1 MLRSIQRYTASA
13 CVVLGLV
20 SGCGSS
26 GGSPEVIAGGAQ
38 TSARPPLDPV
48 VPGYVHTLDR
58 SRFKIG
64 KAPTLE
70 LSSPLLQRWRG
81 SFGAFAVDPTNGLA
95 MGVLDHDAPAGPY
108 MLDAAGQ
115 SAKVKAYFIAA
126 GIPADQI
133 ATVDATYNVGVDATP
148 MAPPTSSAPI
158 QLRSINSI
166 LRRAVAGIRVE
177 ESVAWAKMTVNG
189 DVDAE
194 WVYWPPIETSVVDAA
209 VALAAKMADPVE
221 HAAFIA
227 KLPGVVSKDGGVVIH
242 HSSPSVHE
250 APVAV
255 ASYDVTLEARE
266 TAPMRHFDARG
277 NELRLAQETQLAGR
291 EMGVTQR
298 LETQTK

>member
-126 GIPADQI
+126 GATRPAADFRRSASCNRSI
-133 ATVDATYNVGVDATP
+133 AASHSRTT
-148 MAPPTSSAPI
+148 APKAVNRSAQRSKPSGQGFRPCCRSSAGK
-158 QLRSINSI
+158 
-166 LRRAVAGIRVE
+166 A
-177 ESVAWAKMTVNG
+177 
-189 DVDAE
+189 
-194 WVYWPPIETSVVDAA
+194 
-209 VALAAKMADPVE
+209 
-221 HAAFIA
+221 
-227 KLPGVVSKDGGVVIH
+227 
-242 HSSPSVHE
+242 
-250 APVAV
+250 
-255 ASYDVTLEARE
+255 
-266 TAPMRHFDARG
+266 
-277 NELRLAQETQLAGR
+277 
-291 EMGVTQR
+291 
-298 LETQTK
+298 